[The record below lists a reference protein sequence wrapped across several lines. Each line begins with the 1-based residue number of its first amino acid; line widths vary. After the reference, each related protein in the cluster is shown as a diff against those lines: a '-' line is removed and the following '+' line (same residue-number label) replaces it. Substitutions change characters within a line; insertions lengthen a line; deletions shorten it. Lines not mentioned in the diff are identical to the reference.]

1 MTLLTGYL
9 VTSGASQAVCWPF
22 DDVDGPMGK
31 APLEVAA
38 GGRQSSTVVAAH
50 PLYPYVAVG
59 FQDGLTLLT
68 SLERD
73 PLVIPLKRSERGAV
87 TALAFSPTG
96 SRLLIADAV
105 GDIVWLT
112 LPEV

>member
-1 MTLLTGYL
+1 MTWTDRWARRPWR
-9 VTSGASQAVCWPF
+9 SRR
-22 DDVDGPMGK
+22 
-31 APLEVAA
+31 AA
-38 GGRQSSTVVAAH
+38 GSLPPWWPAH

-73 PLVIPLKRSERGAV
+73 PLVIPLKRSGRGAM
-87 TALAFSPTG
+87 TALAFSPG
-96 SRLLIADAV
+96 GRRLLIAGEA